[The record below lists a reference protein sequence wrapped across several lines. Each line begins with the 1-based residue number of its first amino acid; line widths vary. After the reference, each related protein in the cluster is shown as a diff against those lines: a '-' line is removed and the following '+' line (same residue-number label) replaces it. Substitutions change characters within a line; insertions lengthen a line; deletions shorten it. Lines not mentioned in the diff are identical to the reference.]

1 MLADGTV
8 EAFRLQAQ
16 FCPSYGSPLYGDLL
30 ARAAEDIEAGGP
42 IAALL
47 DGWQGR
53 PTPDALP
60 LRLMGGVHRLVL
72 DGAAPQLA
80 AHYPSAGGTP
90 RGAATWKA
98 FRAVVAAHGDVLR
111 AALDRQVQ
119 TNEVRRS
126 AALAG
131 GFLTVAART
140 GLPLRIRE
148 IGCSAGLNL
157 CWDRYRYALPACA
170 AEMPPDDDAPAAHSW
185 GAANAAVTIRS
196 GWHGSGAVFAGDATV
211 DSRGG
216 CDIAPI
222 DVTDASQART
232 LESFIWA
239 DQLARL
245 AQLRA
250 AIAAARRD
258 PPPLVRRAAADWLGG
273 ELAAPPSGSAT
284 VVFHSIMWWYLS
296 EAERERVTNL
306 ISAAGARA
314 TPQAPLAWL
323 RFDLFGSPT
332 AEVRLTL
339 WPGGEE
345 TTLATADAHGR
356 WVAWRTA

>member
-16 FCPSYGSPLYGDLL
+16 FCPSYGSPLYADLL
-30 ARAAEDIEAGGP
+30 TRAAADIDAGGP
-42 IAALL
+42 VAALL

-72 DGAAPQLA
+72 DGGAPSLA
-80 AHYPSAGGTP
+80 EHYPSAGGTP
-90 RGAATWKA
+90 RGDATWDA
-98 FRAVVAAHGDVLR
+98 FRAVVATRADVLR
-111 AALDRQVQ
+111 PALDRQVQ

-126 AALAG
+126 AALLS

-140 GLPLRIRE
+140 ALPLRIRE
-148 IGCSAGLNL
+148 IGSSAGLNL
-157 CWDRYRYALPACA
+157 LWDRYRYALPACA
-170 AEMPPDDDAPAAHSW
+170 AETPPADDAPLAHTW
-185 GAANAAVTIRS
+185 GDPGAAVTIRS
-196 GWHGSGAVFAGDATV
+196 GWHGSGEVFTGQATV
-211 DSRGG
+211 ASRAG

-222 DVTDASQART
+222 DVTDPEQART

-239 DQLARL
+239 DQVSRL
-245 AQLRA
+245 TQLRA
-250 AIAAARRD
+250 AIAAARRE
-258 PPPLVRRAAADWLGG
+258 PPPLVRRAAADWLDE
-273 ELAAPPSGSAT
+273 ELATAPDGVAT

-296 EAERERVTNL
+296 EPERDRATAL
-306 ISAAGARA
+306 LHAAGARA
-314 TPQAPLAWL
+314 TPHAPLAWL

-332 AEVRLTL
+332 AEVRLIL

-356 WVAWRTA
+356 WVTWRGR